1 MLLAWHCGMS
11 VREGDL
17 AQIST
22 EAQAL
27 IDRLARVDPAKPR
40 NDKTAIEKAVTAFL
54 AALGVECP
62 PLVWAEDARTGYRCV
77 VEQAGV
83 KGARKPR
90 WDTRW
95 EAAWFAARDAIGD
108 DKRGAAWDAA
118 YDAADPIAEAAAREK
133 LWAAALDATRWA
145 AWSSVPPSAMGA
157 VWDHP
162 GTPWANARIGIAYLN
177 GLAVFDHPAI
187 AKYAEIELAML
198 DAFEAGLFRYW
209 ITRSSVICVMQP
221 TLSVVDDDLH
231 RADGP
236 AVWWPSGE
244 QYFFWRGVEVPA
256 WAIEEPEKITDE
268 AMRDEEGETVRRA
281 MAAIRT
287 AWEENKRA

>member
-1 MLLAWHCGMS
+1 LS
-11 VREGDL
+11 
-17 AQIST
+17 QISA

-27 IDRLARVDPAKPR
+27 IDRLAQVDPAKPR
-40 NDKTAIEKAVTAFL
+40 NDKAAIEKAVTAFL
-54 AALGVECP
+54 AALGLECP
-62 PLVWAEDARTGYRCV
+62 PLIWAEDARTGYRCV
-77 VEQAGV
+77 VQQAGV

-90 WDTRW
+90 WDRRW

-108 DKRGAAWDAA
+108 NERGAAWDAA
-118 YDAADPIAEAAAREK
+118 YGSADAKAEAAAREK

-145 AWSSVPPSAMGA
+145 AWSSVPAAARGA

-162 GTPWANARIGIAYLN
+162 GKPWEDARIGIAYLN

-187 AKYAEIELAML
+187 AKYADIELAML

-221 TLSVVDDDLH
+221 TLSVVDDELH

-236 AVWWPSGE
+236 AVRWPTGE

-256 WAIEEPEKITDE
+256 WAIEEPKGITDE
-268 AMRDEEGETVRRA
+268 AMRDEESENVRRA
-281 MAAIRT
+281 MIEIRVL
-287 AWEENKRA
+287 WDEKKRV